1 MKGDAAMKKL
11 FVFLIAALLCL
22 TLFSSCFKE
31 PDFYGEVSLAITKGN
46 DPEYS
51 EPINLIR
58 YDWSGY
64 GVSYNTIE
72 PCALADEI
80 IGIIN
85 VMQKT
90 NEKSAKIADG
100 TLDEYYN
107 APPVERGTS
116 WVEIGSEIYRLDPE
130 MTEIAIVESHL
141 GAGKKLDCA
150 ESIERLAKLLHQ
162 AWYYHPYDY
171 YSGSYDNATG
181 KISIER
187 MYEAESNV
195 EIKVK
200 SFDVKKEHNSV
211 NTVTVEVIAK
221 EDAEVHL
228 KLDSR
233 ASDDNIGAGDF
244 KELSMKK
251 GEKKTVKLSFFGW
264 QDSYWIYIKA
274 DNTMV
279 SLQIK
284 P

>member
-1 MKGDAAMKKL
+1 MKKL
-11 FVFLIAALLCL
+11 IALLL
-22 TLFSSCFKE
+22 AVLLSLAFLVSCFKE

-46 DPEYS
+46 DLEYS
-51 EPINLIR
+51 EPINLVR

-64 GVSYNTIE
+64 GVSFNTIE

-80 IGIIN
+80 VRIIES
-85 VMQKT
+85 MAKT
-90 NEKSAKIADG
+90 DEKSDEIADG
-100 TLDEYYN
+100 TLEEYYN
-107 APPVERGTS
+107 SPPVERGTS

-141 GAGKKLDCA
+141 GAGKKLDSDS
-150 ESIERLAKLLHQ
+150 SIGRLATLLHQ

-187 MYEAESNV
+187 MYEAESKV
-195 EIKVK
+195 EINVK
-200 SFDVKKEHNSV
+200 SFDVKKEHNSA
-211 NTVTVEVIAK
+211 NTVTVEITAK
-221 EDAEVHL
+221 EDAEVRL

-233 ASDDNIGAGDF
+233 QSDDNLGAGDL

-251 GEKKTVKLSFFGW
+251 GEKKTVTLFFSGW
-264 QDSYWIYIKA
+264 QSSYWIYIKA
-274 DNTMV
+274 DNTMLSV
-279 SLQIK
+279 RID

>member
-1 MKGDAAMKKL
+1 MKKL
-11 FVFLIAALLCL
+11 LALLLAVLLCL

-31 PDFYGEVSLAITKGN
+31 PDFYGAVSLEITKETN
-46 DPEYS
+46 RDYS
-51 EPINLIR
+51 EGIELIR

-72 PCALADEI
+72 PCKLSSDIIEI
-80 IGIIN
+80 IGSMKI
-85 VMQKT
+85 T
-90 NEKSAKIADG
+90 EEKSDEIADG

-116 WVEIGSEIYRLDPE
+116 WVEIGSKIYRLDPE
-130 MTEIAIVESHL
+130 MTEISIVERHL
-141 GAGKKLDCA
+141 GEGKKLD
-150 ESIERLAKLLHQ
+150 SDHDIVRLGKLLHQ

-171 YSGSYDNATG
+171 YSGSFDNSTG
-181 KISIER
+181 EISLDR

-264 QDSYWIYIKA
+264 KYSYWIYIKA

-279 SLQIK
+279 SMQIN

>member
-1 MKGDAAMKKL
+1 
-11 FVFLIAALLCL
+11 
-22 TLFSSCFKE
+22 
-31 PDFYGEVSLAITKGN
+31 
-46 DPEYS
+46 
-51 EPINLIR
+51 
-58 YDWSGY
+58 
-64 GVSYNTIE
+64 
-72 PCALADEI
+72 
-80 IGIIN
+80 
-85 VMQKT
+85 
-90 NEKSAKIADG
+90 
-100 TLDEYYN
+100 
-107 APPVERGTS
+107 
-116 WVEIGSEIYRLDPE
+116 
-130 MTEIAIVESHL
+130 MTEISIVERHL
-141 GAGKKLDCA
+141 GEGKKLD
-150 ESIERLAKLLHQ
+150 SDHDIVRLGKLLHQ

-171 YSGSYDNATG
+171 YSGSFNNSTG
-181 KISIER
+181 EISLDR

-264 QDSYWIYIKA
+264 KNSYWIYIKA
-274 DNTMV
+274 DSTMV
-279 SLQIK
+279 SLQIN